1 MTCIVAIG
9 NPLTKEAIIA
19 GDRAVS
25 DTAQGFI
32 AMSKH
37 PKIFMMNSFLMGYA
51 GDIKFG
57 KIIQYYFQPS
67 EPNSDIDLDEH
78 MNTIFMSELK
88 QCLAENEY
96 EPNKE
101 EHSTFGLIVAIDG
114 RVFEITVDFEALEFT
129 TNYMAIG
136 SASEYALGS
145 LHTTEL
151 NKKMTIRDKAMHALS
166 AAAHF
171 SPSCSEPFDILT
183 IGEK

>member
-9 NPLTKEAIIA
+9 DPRTKQSVIA
-19 GDRAVS
+19 GDRAIS
-25 DTAQGFI
+25 DVNQGFI
-32 AMSKH
+32 SMSKH
-37 PKIFMMNSFLMGYA
+37 PKIFMINPYLIGYA
-51 GDIKFG
+51 GDIKAG

-67 EPNSDIDLDEH
+67 EPNADIELDCH

-88 QCLAENEY
+88 YCFEENEY

-101 EHSTFGLIVAIDG
+101 EHSTFGLIVAVYG
-114 RVFEITVDFEALEFT
+114 RIFEITSSFEALEYT

-151 NKKMTIRDKAMHALS
+151 NNKIKIRDKAMYALQ
-166 AAAHF
+166 AAAAF
-171 SPSCSEPFDILT
+171 SPSCSEPFDILS